1 MSVWTFTSEST
12 RSRSAHSG
20 LQQIV
25 SAENGVVRKDGAI
38 RRYHALVDE
47 EHATAIEAL
56 GLTGELANL
65 NTAARV
71 TERVRAD
78 LQDRLTGRLDA
89 TEPLD
94 VLVFGSI
101 AREEATTQSDVD
113 YLVVLHGLCDD
124 PKSARRTIEVMKESI
139 KELNYGK
146 PGATGMFGS
155 VVSAADITERI
166 GLDADTN
173 MSHSRRVLML
183 TESRS
188 VFRDDLQARLIR
200 AIVQRY
206 LIDYEE
212 PKDGPPRFLLN
223 DVMRYWRTVAVDYQA
238 KLWMKGNDDWGLR
251 YLKLITS
258 RKLSYAGA
266 LVPLLTCNRT
276 DVDELVEA
284 YRRPSLAR
292 LSSLALRD
300 GFDRLDELARCL
312 VIADRFA
319 GRLAE
324 KSFREAANEVT
335 HSFQFDGDEELTE
348 ARADAEDLQTALE
361 AVFFDS
367 ELLSARSR
375 RYLSF

>member
-1 MSVWTFTSEST
+1 MNQ
-12 RSRSAHSG
+12 A
-20 LQQIV
+20 
-25 SAENGVVRKDGAI
+25 
-38 RRYHALVDE
+38 
-47 EHATAIEAL
+47 
-56 GLTGELANL
+56 
-65 NTAARV
+65 
-71 TERVRAD
+71 
-78 LQDRLTGRLDA
+78 
-89 TEPLD
+89 
-94 VLVFGSI
+94 
-101 AREEATTQSDVD
+101 
-113 YLVVLHGLCDD
+113 
-124 PKSARRTIEVMKESI
+124 I

-146 PGATGMFGS
+146 PGPTGMFGS

-173 MSHSRRVLML
+173 LSHSRRVLML

-188 VFRDDLQARLIR
+188 VFRDDLQGQLIR

-212 PKDGPPRFLLN
+212 PKEGPPRFLLN

-238 KLWMKGNDDWGLR
+238 KLWMKGNDAWGLR

-276 DVDELVEA
+276 DVDELVKA

-292 LSSLALRD
+292 LASLALVD
-300 GFDRLDELARCL
+300 GFDRDDDLAHCL
-312 VIADRFA
+312 TIADRFA

-324 KSFREAANEVT
+324 KPFRDAANHVT
-335 HSFQFDGDEELTE
+335 RSAQFDDDDDLVA
-348 ARADAEDLQTALE
+348 ARDDADRLQTALE

-367 ELLSARSR
+367 ELLRARSR